1 MSEPTASPPAPVL
14 VITGMHRSG
23 TSFVA
28 SLLHDAGLYLGG
40 RMLAPHA
47 SNPLGHFEDL
57 EFYEFD
63 RHLLRSHGLSD
74 DGFVSG
80 ARVEPGPA
88 FRNQAKP
95 LVAAR
100 RALGKPWGWK
110 DPRTALLLD
119 FWDSVIPDARYLF
132 LFREPWDVVDSL
144 YRRGDPVFEANPSLA
159 VEVWMHVNR
168 LLCDFARRHPARVL
182 VREVGQVAA
191 DPSGTIEE
199 IRTRLGVP
207 LGEPSTTF
215 HPEWLTAASPDRAA
229 LLARGCPACVTL
241 LEELRAL
248 GGGPHATNAT
258 LPPRLHRATLDHA
271 TLDRATLDHALA
283 EWQRVRGLERRAR
296 ALEVDVAMA
305 TTRAN
310 DAETVSREAEC
321 QLHNAQRLMMA
332 AEQEVTTLTES
343 GHQLAGQLDAA
354 RAHARQL
361 ESAGMAAAADR
372 DRTTAAQAERIA
384 ALEATVAELTRST
397 SWRVTSPLRTAVRLT
412 RSHGRPF
419 VHRLV
424 ATGRFVAG
432 RLSSPAAIRRSFA
445 RGLEILSRDG
455 PTGLVRAVQT
465 ARRLDEHRSGP
476 AHSPH
481 QPVVRMP
488 LAPPRPLPPARRPV
502 VPGRPLIS
510 IVMPVFDTPA
520 EVLDA
525 TIQSVLDQSAS
536 NWELVAV
543 DDASPGKHIA
553 ELLARHAA
561 REPRIRVHRR
571 ATNGGI
577 AAATNDGVARAVGE
591 FVAFLDHDD
600 LLAPDAVAR
609 CGEALASTSADAL
622 YTDQD
627 TVDDRGRTSWI
638 FHKPDW
644 SPEYLRHVMYVG
656 HLLVVRRSLAERL
669 GFRSEFDGVQ
679 DFEFMLRLGEAT
691 PAVAH
696 LPEVLYHWRAVA
708 GSLAAASDAKRGIDE
723 RQARAVQDHLD
734 RLGVPAVASPHPRFP
749 HRCVVTPKLVRF
761 PKVSIVI
768 PTKDRPDLLGPCLDS
783 VLGSRYPDLEIVVVD
798 TGTTDAGAVEI
809 LHSRP
814 VRVVPFTS
822 GFNFSAASNAGAAAA
837 TGEVLVFL
845 NNDTTVISPDW
856 LEHLVFHLV
865 AADVGAVGPLLL
877 YPDGS
882 VQHAGVVLGARGT
895 ADHVMRRFPA
905 DADGYAGSLSCPRE
919 VSAVTGACLAIRRDA
934 FVRVGG
940 WNELYATHY
949 QDVDLCLRLR
959 RAGLRII
966 FTPDARLTHHES
978 PSRGDRYDLLDRLLL
993 IDTWKDELA
1002 AGDSAYPAACSL
1014 ERLDY
1019 SPRDPAL
1026 EVCRA

>member
-215 HPEWLTAASPDRAA
+215 HPEWLTAASPDR
-229 LLARGCPACVTL
+229 
-241 LEELRAL
+241 
-248 GGGPHATNAT
+248 
-258 LPPRLHRATLDHA
+258 
-271 TLDRATLDHALA
+271 
-283 EWQRVRGLERRAR
+283 
-296 ALEVDVAMA
+296 
-305 TTRAN
+305 
-310 DAETVSREAEC
+310 
-321 QLHNAQRLMMA
+321 
-332 AEQEVTTLTES
+332 
-343 GHQLAGQLDAA
+343 
-354 RAHARQL
+354 
-361 ESAGMAAAADR
+361 

-561 REPRIRVHRR
+561 REPRIHVHRR

-656 HLLVVRRSLAERL
+656 HLLVVRRSLAARL

-798 TGTTDAGAVEI
+798 TGTTDAGALEI
-809 LHSRP
+809 LRSRP

-822 GFNFSAASNAGAAAA
+822 GFNFSAASNAGAAGA

-845 NNDTTVISPDW
+845 NNDTTLISPDW
-856 LEHLVFHLV
+856 LEHLVFHLL
-865 AADVGAVGPLLL
+865 AADVGAVGQLLL